1 MNRDPRC
8 SQQPLRNFIGL
19 QDAADRV
26 AIPFRDV
33 KTPITIPSRYRTG
46 NAATIPKRA
55 RRHC

>member
-33 KTPITIPSRYRTG
+33 KTPITITSCDRAG
-46 NAATIPKRA
+46 AAASIPKRA
-55 RRHC
+55 RGHC